1 MDEATP
7 VTEDYAK
14 GDNEFNGKIE
24 QVTVDLK

>member
-7 VTEDYAK
+7 VTED
-14 GDNEFNGKIE
+14 DNEFNGKIE